1 MSNPSST
8 DEQNRLPK
16 DGIVVQTMLQ
26 EMGITNY
33 EPKLI
38 PMVLDFMHQYTTD
51 VLEEAKLYSIHAG
64 RKQVELEDI
73 KLACQNWAEE
83 HSTMPSKDTLTE
95 LAKNKNRNPLPPI
108 RNFSG
113 PRLPADRFCLLAPNY
128 KLKDTSNEHSTNQTT
143 QQHGTSNNSAST
155 TFITDHYNPLTGTIT
170 TTTASGSFASND
182 LFAPTNSTT
191 TKRKMNESDDE
202 DDNYDM

>member
-83 HSTMPSKDTLTE
+83 HSTMPPKDV
-95 LAKNKNRNPLPPI
+95 KN
-108 RNFSG
+108 
-113 PRLPADRFCLLAPNY
+113 
-128 KLKDTSNEHSTNQTT
+128 
-143 QQHGTSNNSAST
+143 
-155 TFITDHYNPLTGTIT
+155 
-170 TTTASGSFASND
+170 
-182 LFAPTNSTT
+182 
-191 TKRKMNESDDE
+191 
-202 DDNYDM
+202 

>member
-1 MSNPSST
+1 MSNPSAT
-8 DEQNRLPK
+8 EEQNRLPK
-16 DGIVVQTMLQ
+16 DGLVVQTMLQ
-26 EMGITNY
+26 DMGITNF

-51 VLEEAKLYSIHAG
+51 VLEEAKLFSIHAG

-95 LAKNKNRNPLPPI
+95 LAKGKNRNALPPI

-128 KLKDTSNEHSTNQTT
+128 KLKDTSNEHSTNQST
-143 QQHGTSNNSAST
+143 QQYGTSNAPPSS
-155 TFITDHYNPLTGTIT
+155 TFITNDNNASRGQITIT
-170 TTTASGSFASND
+170 TDSGSFASND
-182 LFAPTNSTT
+182 LFSSSNSTN
-191 TKRKMNESDDE
+191 KRKMNDSDDE

>member
-1 MSNPSST
+1 MSNPTSSE
-8 DEQNRLPK
+8 EQNRLPK

-51 VLEEAKLYSIHAG
+51 VLEEAKLFSIHAG

-73 KLACQNWAEE
+73 KLACQNWAEG

-95 LAKNKNRNPLPPI
+95 LAKGKNRTPLPTI

-128 KLKDTSNEHSTNQTT
+128 KLKDTSNEHSANQSN
-143 QQHGTSNNSAST
+143 QQYGTSNAPTST
-155 TFITDHYNPLTGTIT
+155 RFITDHFNPLTGTIT

-182 LFAPTNSTT
+182 LFSSSNSTN
-191 TKRKMNESDDE
+191 KRKITDSDDE
-202 DDNYDM
+202 DDNYDT

>member
-83 HSTMPSKDTLTE
+83 HSTMPSKDVNIKDEKENSPYNMSSTKVTLC
-95 LAKNKNRNPLPPI
+95 I
-108 RNFSG
+108 M
-113 PRLPADRFCLLAPNY
+113 DY
-128 KLKDTSNEHSTNQTT
+128 
-143 QQHGTSNNSAST
+143 
-155 TFITDHYNPLTGTIT
+155 TIT
-170 TTTASGSFASND
+170 
-182 LFAPTNSTT
+182 
-191 TKRKMNESDDE
+191 
-202 DDNYDM
+202 

>member
-1 MSNPSST
+1 MSNPTST

-16 DGIVVQTMLQ
+16 DGLVVQTMLQ

-83 HSTMPSKDTLTE
+83 HSTMPAKDTITE
-95 LAKNKNRNPLPPI
+95 LAKAKNRNQLPPI

-128 KLKDTSNEHSTNQTT
+128 KLKETSNEHSTSQST
-143 QQHGTSNNSAST
+143 QQYGTSNAPPPPP

-182 LFAPTNSTT
+182 LFSSTN
-191 TKRKMNESDDE
+191 KRKMTDSDDE